1 MCDIIKGYRAML
13 VRVLD
18 QLDGVLVHVYAI
30 LQCRGFS
37 MQSSLLLYTYKC
49 ADAVERLLL
58 LL

>member
-37 MQSSLLLYTYKC
+37 MQSSLLLYKC
-49 ADAVERLLL
+49 ADAAERLLL

>member
-37 MQSSLLLYTYKC
+37 MQSSLLLYQC
-49 ADAVERLLL
+49 VDAAERLLL